1 VSIRQILAL
10 MRRHRVAVI
19 IVLVL
24 AAAAAWDIKKSP
36 PAYSESANVIFTAPA
51 VNPYSSFTQDLI
63 STAYVMTKEVLNPD
77 SQQQIRA
84 AGGTAAFT
92 VGLVNLNNEQFP
104 YYGDPYVT
112 LTATSMDPAEAHR
125 TFTIVARSFQ
135 QLVATRQ
142 AQLHVP
148 VTSRISTHLI
158 VDSGP
163 IAQTG
168 SPKRTYAGIMMLAIV
183 ATFTVAI
190 FLDRHPIW
198 PHIRRYF
205 ARRPPRSARPGLG
218 QDQMASR

>member
-1 VSIRQILAL
+1 VSISQILAL
-10 MRRHRVAVI
+10 MRRHRIAVI

-63 STAYVMTKEVLNPD
+63 STAYVMTKEVLSPD
-77 SQQQIRA
+77 SQQQIRT

-112 LTATSMDPAEAHR
+112 LTATSLDPAEAHR
-125 TFTIVARSFQ
+125 TFTIVAQMFQ

-142 AQLHVP
+142 AQFHVP
-148 VTSRISTHLI
+148 VVSRISTHLI
-158 VDSGP
+158 SDSGP

-168 SPKRTYAGIMMLAIV
+168 SPKRTYAGIIVLAIV
-183 ATFTVAI
+183 TTFMVAI

-198 PHIRRYF
+198 PRIRSYF
-205 ARRPPRSARPGLG
+205 SRRPPRSARPGLG
-218 QDQMASR
+218 LDQMASK